1 MEEEEKIKRFEPTT
15 GFTVLLFLFFV
26 TLVTE
31 SIQFATQYSA
41 IGIEIFNEP
50 DYPWYWRAFDTI
62 FRLLIILY
70 GFKAI
75 TLGLSGHRNAISTLR
90 WALFIFFIYWYSN
103 YSNNIAAQQNPFA
116 LIFCLF
122 EILLSL
128 FFWLYTFFS
137 KGAKQM
143 FPKGTRKKYIWGT
156 IGLFMFLTYVGLI
169 FGMMRVV
176 SVKRHLSNP
185 VKSARELSLQAGE
198 YADSLTIYKA
208 LPEWKH
214 LRRIYETTYFETNDG
229 LDIRIRSC
237 NIPEWNRSLFA
248 TYYGTFLEEDAA
260 LGVQEVSY
268 LDTIVDE
275 KTVYSSVYE
284 MTKPNSSY
292 YAQVI
297 GIFDKESY
305 KSIMFIVRGDTI
317 PLLTSKDITRVTK
330 GVDFRLEN
338 RTIKK

>member
-1 MEEEEKIKRFEPTT
+1 MEEEEEIKRFEPTT

-26 TLVTE
+26 ALVTE
-31 SIQFATQYSA
+31 SLQFATQYSA
-41 IGIEIFNEP
+41 LGIEIFNEP
-50 DYPWYWRAFDTI
+50 DYPWYWLAFNAI

-75 TLGLSGHRNAISTLR
+75 TLALSGHQNAISTLR

-103 YSNNIAAQQNPFA
+103 FSNNIAAHQNPFA

-128 FFWLYTFFS
+128 IFWLYTFFS

-143 FPKGTRKKYIWGT
+143 FPKGIRKKFPWGT
-156 IGLFMFLTYVGLI
+156 IGLLNFLLYVAFI
-169 FGMMRVV
+169 V
-176 SVKRHLSNP
+176 
-185 VKSARELSLQAGE
+185 ELSHIQGVKKDLSKPVRNVKVLNLQAGE
-198 YADSLTIYKA
+198 YADSLTIYKP
-208 LPEWKH
+208 LPEWKC
-214 LRRIYETTYFETNDG
+214 LKRIYETTYFETSDKRY
-229 LDIRIRSC
+229 IRVRSFAIADC
-237 NIPEWNRSLFA
+237 DRTLFA
-248 TYYGTFLEEDAA
+248 CYYGTFLGEDAA
-260 LGVQEVSY
+260 QGIQEVSY

-275 KTVYSSVYE
+275 KAVYSSVYE
-284 MTKPNSSY
+284 MTKPDSSY
-292 YAQVI
+292 YDQVI

-338 RTIKK
+338 RAIKQ